1 MVSKMGQYYYDY
13 STSTLQ
19 ENAIE
24 KLENLNKNIENTNIL
39 LCVIAFAIIL
49 QLITSFVRNIF

>member
-19 ENAIE
+19 QNTIE
-24 KLENLNKNIENTNIL
+24 ELETLNKNIENTNIL
-39 LCVIAFAIIL
+39 LGIIAFVIVL

>member
-1 MVSKMGQYYYDY
+1 MGQYYYDY

-24 KLENLNKNIENTNIL
+24 ELETLNKNIENTNIL
-39 LCVIAFAIIL
+39 LCVIAFAIVL